1 MDYADFGKFLTQQ
14 RELRGMSRDEVARA
28 TRIPMSV
35 ILSLESGQVEK
46 LPARVFVVN
55 YIRAYARVIGLS
67 PDEAVLRYEEVDST
81 VKTIPP
87 PAALE
92 RARQKS
98 ALLTLVLGAV
108 LAAAVVYGLLLWAG
122 KVPPPWGG

>member
-1 MDYADFGKFLTQQ
+1 VDYLEFGKYLTQQ
-14 RELRGMSRDEVARA
+14 RELRGLSRDVVAKA

-35 ILSLESGQVEK
+35 ILSLESGQVDR

-67 PDEAVLRYEEVDST
+67 ADEAVLRYEEVDST
-81 VKTIPP
+81 VKTTPP

-92 RARQKS
+92 RQRQKS
-98 ALLTLVLGAV
+98 ALMRLVVG
-108 LAAAVVYGLLLWAG
+108 AAVAALLVYAFLVATGQLA
-122 KVPPPWGG
+122 PPWGG